1 MESSAKKMV
10 TAEEFDAAVKQV
22 IHDQVSDPKLDGM
35 GKLLIPLTGAIF
47 AKDVKKILFGKP
59 KKIRRTKTMKFHEV
73 SKAMD
78 EGKKIKLKDWDNA
91 YWYKKGGIIVNHDEE
106 GLECDTREIF
116 PFDLMWVADGDWEI
130 VVENLTPMNFKEAFK
145 LMKQGYPVKLPS
157 WGGYWY
163 WDAAKET
170 IVMHTKDGRELDIR
184 ETKRVEYTTLN
195 ILSDEWVL
203 ASTKNCPAMGGE
215 ATFSFGEAIK
225 YLKRG
230 HKVARKGWNGKKQY
244 IQLASGISY
253 KAPTGDIVNCEHDA
267 IGNMAVAFVGT
278 SGVQMGWLAS
288 QADMLADD
296 WVFAE

>member
-1 MESSAKKMV
+1 
-10 TAEEFDAAVKQV
+10 
-22 IHDQVSDPKLDGM
+22 
-35 GKLLIPLTGAIF
+35 
-47 AKDVKKILFGKP
+47 
-59 KKIRRTKTMKFHEV
+59 MKFHEV

-78 EGKKIKLKDWDNA
+78 KGKKIKLKDWDNA
-91 YWYKKGGIIVNHDEE
+91 YWYKKGGIIINHDEE
-106 GLECDTREIF
+106 GFECDAREIF
-116 PFDLMWVADGDWEI
+116 PFDLMWVANGDWEI

-163 WDAAKET
+163 WDATKET

-195 ILSDEWVL
+195 ILSDEWV
-203 ASTKNCPAMGGE
+203 
-215 ATFSFGEAIK
+215 
-225 YLKRG
+225 
-230 HKVARKGWNGKKQY
+230 
-244 IQLASGISY
+244 LASGISY

-288 QADMLADD
+288 QADMLAND

>member
-1 MESSAKKMV
+1 
-10 TAEEFDAAVKQV
+10 
-22 IHDQVSDPKLDGM
+22 
-35 GKLLIPLTGAIF
+35 
-47 AKDVKKILFGKP
+47 
-59 KKIRRTKTMKFHEV
+59 MKFHEV
-73 SKAMD
+73 SKAID

-91 YWYKKGGIIVNHDEE
+91 YWYKKGGIIINHDEE
-106 GLECDTREIF
+106 GFECDAREIF
-116 PFDLMWVADGDWEI
+116 PFDLMWVANGDWEI

-296 WVFAE
+296 WVFAELGGLAMFYLLGVIIGLVISFLITALLIWILAMCFGFMFTWKLALGVWVIYLIIKSIFTRN

>member
-1 MESSAKKMV
+1 
-10 TAEEFDAAVKQV
+10 
-22 IHDQVSDPKLDGM
+22 
-35 GKLLIPLTGAIF
+35 
-47 AKDVKKILFGKP
+47 
-59 KKIRRTKTMKFHEV
+59 MKFREV
-73 SKAMD
+73 TNALD
-78 EGKKIKLKDWDNA
+78 AGKKIKLKSWKNA
-91 YWYKKGGIIVNHDEE
+91 YWYLKDKKLINHDEE
-106 GLECDTREIF
+106 GTECPVEEIIF
-116 PFDLMWVADGDWEI
+116 FGGLWAAKGDWEI
-130 VVENLTPMNFKEAFK
+130 VVENLTPMNFK

-170 IVMHTKDGRELDIR
+170 IVIHTKDGRELDIR

>member
-1 MESSAKKMV
+1 
-10 TAEEFDAAVKQV
+10 
-22 IHDQVSDPKLDGM
+22 
-35 GKLLIPLTGAIF
+35 
-47 AKDVKKILFGKP
+47 
-59 KKIRRTKTMKFHEV
+59 MKFHEV
-73 SKAMD
+73 SKVMD

-116 PFDLMWVADGDWEI
+116 PFNLMWVADGDWEI

-253 KAPTGDIVNCEHDA
+253 KAPTGDIVNCEHDT